1 MAILESS
8 FNGAR
13 LKAARQYNAMTIG
26 DVAQALD
33 VSNQSISQFENNKT
47 EPKLEN
53 IFLLSNLL
61 GFPKEYFYERD
72 DVNVT
77 MGNTYFRSLAS
88 TSKKERNAQVERV
101 KLLSKIYFAI
111 QKYITFPEFDLKMQ
125 ADKNPEEL
133 ADYVREK
140 WELGRKPIYNL
151 IDIMEKH
158 GVVITNAFEENKDI
172 DAYSHVEIIDRKA
185 VPIVILGYETN
196 IFRQQF
202 NAAHELGHILTDGQ
216 YELEE
221 LSKVEYRDMEKFMN
235 RFAGAL
241 LIPEEMLRDDL
252 RGNGKLDI
260 RYYVELKKKYRVSAQ
275 ALIVRAN
282 QIGSITANQY
292 QYLMKQMSQHGYRTN
307 EPLDDAYQLILPR
320 YLKQAMTM
328 IKRDKKVS
336 GNEFM
341 HMLKTMQ
348 LSLHKSMV
356 ERLLN
361 LEEGFLVDE
370 IGGGEVLL
378 KIKSLNKS

>member
-111 QKYITFPEFDLKMQ
+111 QNYITFPEFDLKMQ
-125 ADKNPEEL
+125 ADKTPEEL

-151 IDIMEKH
+151 IDVMEKH

-172 DAYSHVEIIDRKA
+172 DAYSHVEIIDRKS

-221 LSKVEYRDMEKFMN
+221 LSKAEYRDMEKFMN

-260 RYYVELKKKYRVSAQ
+260 RYYIELKKKYRVSAQ

-282 QIGSITANQY
+282 QIGAITANQY

-370 IGGGEVLL
+370 ISGGEVLL
-378 KIKSLNKS
+378 KIK

>member
-1 MAILESS
+1 MAMLESS

-13 LKAARQYNAMTIG
+13 LKAARQYNALTIG
-26 DVAQALD
+26 DVAQALN

-72 DVNVT
+72 DTNVT
-77 MGNTYFRSLAS
+77 IGNTYFRSLAS

-101 KLLSKIYFAI
+101 RLLSKIYRTI
-111 QKYITFPEFDLKMQ
+111 QNYITFPEFDLEMQ
-125 ADKNPEEL
+125 VDMTPEEL
-133 ADYVREK
+133 ADYVRDK
-140 WELGRKPIYNL
+140 WGLGRKPIYNL

-158 GVVITNAFEENKDI
+158 GVIITNAFEDNKEI
-172 DAYSHVEIIDRKA
+172 DAYSHVEIIDHKA
-185 VPIVILGYETN
+185 VPIIVLGYETN

-221 LSKVEYRDMEKFMN
+221 LTKAEYRDMEKYMN

-241 LIPEEMLRDDL
+241 LIPVEMLSDDL

-260 RYYVELKKKYRVSAQ
+260 RYYIELKKKYRVSAQ

-282 QIGSITANQY
+282 QIGSITSNQY
-292 QYLMKQMSQHGYRTN
+292 QYLMKQMSQKGYRTS
-307 EPLDDAYQLILPR
+307 EPLDNVYQPMLPR
-320 YLKQAMTM
+320 YLKQAMAM

-336 GNEFM
+336 GSEFM
-341 HMLKTMQ
+341 HMMKSMQ
-348 LSLHKSMV
+348 LSLHNVMV
-356 ERLLN
+356 EKLLN
-361 LEEGFLVDE
+361 LEEGFLADDNNDSA
-370 IGGGEVLL
+370 VLL
-378 KIKSLNKS
+378 AIK

>member
-1 MAILESS
+1 MAVLESS

-26 DVAQALD
+26 EVAQVLN
-33 VSNQSISQFENNKT
+33 VSNQSISQFENNKA

-53 IFLLSNLL
+53 VFLLSNLL
-61 GFPKEYFYERD
+61 GFPREYFYERD
-72 DVNVT
+72 ESNIT
-77 MGNTYFRSLAS
+77 IGNTYFRSLSS

-101 KLLSKIYFAI
+101 KLLSKIYGAI
-111 QKYITFPEFDLKMQ
+111 QKYIAFPEFDLDMQ
-125 ADKNPEEL
+125 SDKSPEEL

-140 WELGRKPIYNL
+140 WELGSKPIYNL
-151 IDIMEKH
+151 IDVMEKH
-158 GVVITNAFEENKDI
+158 GVIITNAFEDNKEI
-172 DAYSHVEIIDRKA
+172 DAYSHVEIIDYKS

-221 LSKVEYRDMEKFMN
+221 LSKAEYRDMEKFMN

-241 LIPEEMLRDDL
+241 LIPREMLLEDL
-252 RGNGKLDI
+252 NGNGKLDI
-260 RYYVELKKKYRVSAQ
+260 RYYIELKKKYRVSAQ

-282 QIGSITANQY
+282 QIGALTANQY
-292 QYLMKQMSQHGYRTN
+292 QYLMKQISQHGYRTN
-307 EPLDDAYQLILPR
+307 EPLDDSYQLLLPR

-341 HMLKTMQ
+341 QTLKDMR
-348 LSLHKSMV
+348 LSVYSSMV
-356 ERLLN
+356 ERILN
-361 LEEGFLVDE
+361 LEEGFLKDATNSSE
-370 IGGGEVLL
+370 ILL
-378 KIKSLNKS
+378 AMK

>member
-26 DVAQALD
+26 DVAQALN
-33 VSNQSISQFENNKT
+33 VSNQSISQFENNKA

-53 IFLLSNLL
+53 ILLLSDLL
-61 GFPKEYFYERD
+61 GFPREYFYERED
-72 DVNVT
+72 TNVT
-77 MGNTYFRSLAS
+77 IGNTYFRSLVS

-101 KLLSKIYFAI
+101 KLLSKIYLTI
-111 QKYITFPEFDLKMQ
+111 QNHIKFPKFDLEMQ
-125 ADKNPEEL
+125 ADKTAEEL

-158 GVVITNAFEENKDI
+158 GVIITNAFEDNREI
-172 DAYSHVEIIDRKA
+172 DAYSHVEIINHNT
-185 VPIVILGYETN
+185 VPIVVLGYETN

-221 LSKVEYRDMEKFMN
+221 LSKAEYRDMEKFMH

-241 LIPEEMLRDDL
+241 LIPEEMLLDDL

-260 RYYVELKKKYRVSAQ
+260 RYYIELKKKYRVSAQ

-282 QIGSITANQY
+282 QIGAISANQY
-292 QYLMKQMSQHGYRTN
+292 QYLMKQMSQKGYRTS

-320 YLKQAMTM
+320 YLKQAMIM
-328 IKRDKKVS
+328 IKRDKGIS

-341 HMLKTMQ
+341 HMLKSVQ

-356 ERLLN
+356 EKILN
-361 LEEGFLVDE
+361 LEEGFLSD
-370 IGGGEVLL
+370 GNSGSAVLL
-378 KIKSLNKS
+378 TFK

>member
-26 DVAQALD
+26 DVAQVLD
-33 VSNQSISQFENNKT
+33 VSNQSISQFENNKA

-53 IFLLSNLL
+53 ILLLSNLL
-61 GFPKEYFYERD
+61 GFPREYFYERD
-72 DVNVT
+72 NTNVT
-77 MGNTYFRSLAS
+77 IGNTYFRSLAS

-101 KLLSKIYFAI
+101 KLLSKIYLTI
-111 QKYITFPEFDLKMQ
+111 QNHIKFPKFDLEMQ
-125 ADKNPEEL
+125 ADKTPEEL

-151 IDIMEKH
+151 IDVMEKH
-158 GVVITNAFEENKDI
+158 GVVITNAFEDNREI
-172 DAYSHVEIIDRKA
+172 DAYSHVEIIDHNT
-185 VPIVILGYETN
+185 VPIVVLGYETN

-221 LSKVEYRDMEKFMN
+221 LSKAEYRDMEKYMH

-241 LIPEEMLRDDL
+241 LIPKEMLLDDL

-260 RYYVELKKKYRVSAQ
+260 QYYIELKKKYRVSAQ

-282 QIGSITANQY
+282 QIGAISANQY
-292 QYLMKQMSQHGYRTN
+292 QYLMKQMSQRGYRTS
-307 EPLDDAYQLILPR
+307 EPLDDTYQLILPR
-320 YLKQAMTM
+320 YLKQAMIM
-328 IKRDKKVS
+328 IKRDKGVS

-341 HMLKTMQ
+341 HMLKSVH

-356 ERLLN
+356 EKILN
-361 LEEGFLVDE
+361 LEEGFLTDSNN
-370 IGGGEVLL
+370 GSAVLL
-378 KIKSLNKS
+378 TFQ

>member
-1 MAILESS
+1 MAVLESS

-26 DVAQALD
+26 DVAQVLN
-33 VSNQSISQFENNKT
+33 VSTQSISQFENNKA

-53 IFLLSNLL
+53 VFLLSNLL

-72 DVNVT
+72 DTSVT
-77 MGNTYFRSLAS
+77 IGNTYFRSLAS

-101 KLLSKIYFAI
+101 KLLSKIYRTI
-111 QKYITFPEFDLKMQ
+111 QNYITFPEFDLESQ
-125 ADKNPEEL
+125 SDKSPEEL
-133 ADYVREK
+133 AEYVREK
-140 WELGRKPIYNL
+140 WELGNKPIYNL

-158 GVVITNAFEENKDI
+158 GVIITNAFEDNKEI
-172 DAYSHVEIIDRKA
+172 DAYSHVEIIDHKS

-221 LSKVEYRDMEKFMN
+221 LSKAEYRDMEKFMN

-241 LIPEEMLRDDL
+241 LIPEDILAEDL

-260 RYYVELKKKYRVSAQ
+260 RYYIELKKKYRVSAQ

-282 QIGSITANQY
+282 QIGVLSANQY

-328 IKRDKKVS
+328 IKRDKKIS
-336 GNEFM
+336 GSEFM
-341 HMLKTMQ
+341 HMLKSMQ
-348 LSLHKSMV
+348 LSIHASMV

-361 LEEGFLVDE
+361 LEEGFLIDSNNRSE
-370 IGGGEVLL
+370 ILL
-378 KIKSLNKS
+378 AIK

>member
-26 DVAQALD
+26 DVAQVLD
-33 VSNQSISQFENNKT
+33 VSNQSISQFENNKA

-53 IFLLSNLL
+53 VYLLSNLL
-61 GFPKEYFYERD
+61 GFPKEYFFERD
-72 DVNVT
+72 DINVT
-77 MGNTYFRSLAS
+77 IGNTYFRSLSS
-88 TSKKERNAQVERV
+88 TSKKERKAQVERV
-101 KLLSKIYFAI
+101 KLLSKIYTAI
-111 QKYITFPEFDLKMQ
+111 QNYITFPEFDLEMR
-125 ADKNPEEL
+125 ADATPEEL

-158 GVVITNAFEENKDI
+158 GVVIANAFENNKDI
-172 DAYSHVEIIDRKA
+172 DAYSHVEIINHKA

-221 LSKVEYRDMEKFMN
+221 LTKAEYRDMEKFMN

-241 LIPEEMLRDDL
+241 LVPEDMLLDDL
-252 RGNGKLDI
+252 CGSGRLDI
-260 RYYVELKKKYRVSAQ
+260 RYYIELKKKYRVSAQ
-275 ALIVRAN
+275 ALIVRAS
-282 QIGSITANQY
+282 QIGAITENQY
-292 QYLMKQMSQHGYRTN
+292 QYLMKQVSQKGYRLS
-307 EPLDDAYQLILPR
+307 EPLDNAYQLLLPR
-320 YLKQAMTM
+320 YLKQAMIM
-328 IKRDKKVS
+328 IKRDRKIS
-336 GNEFM
+336 GDEFM
-341 HMLKTMQ
+341 HMLKIMQ
-348 LSLHKSMV
+348 LSLYKNMV

-361 LEEGFLVDE
+361 LEEGFLTDE
-370 IGGGEVLL
+370 NNGGAVLL
-378 KIKSLNKS
+378 SYK

>member
-1 MAILESS
+1 MTVLESS

-26 DVAQALD
+26 DVAQGLN
-33 VSNQSISQFENNKT
+33 VSNQSISQFENSKA

-53 IFLLSNLL
+53 VFLLSNLL
-61 GFPKEYFYERD
+61 GFPREYFYEWD
-72 DVNVT
+72 DTSVT
-77 MGNTYFRSLAS
+77 IGNTYFRSLAS

-101 KLLSKIYFAI
+101 KLLSKIYGAI
-111 QKYITFPEFDLKMQ
+111 QNYIAFPEFDLDMQ
-125 ADKNPEEL
+125 ADKTPEEL

-140 WELGRKPIYNL
+140 WELGNKPIYNL
-151 IDIMEKH
+151 IDVMEKH
-158 GVVITNAFEENKDI
+158 GVIITNAFEDNKEI
-172 DAYSHVEIIDRKA
+172 DAYSHVEIIDYKS

-221 LSKVEYRDMEKFMN
+221 LSKGEYRDMEKFMN

-241 LIPEEMLRDDL
+241 LIPKGMLFEDL
-252 RGNGKLDI
+252 SGNGKLDI
-260 RYYVELKKKYRVSAQ
+260 RYYIELKKKYRVSAQ

-282 QIGSITANQY
+282 QIGALTSNQY

-307 EPLDDAYQLILPR
+307 EPLDDLYQLLLPR

-341 HMLKTMQ
+341 QTLKNRK
-348 LSLHKSMV
+348 LSVYSSMV

-361 LEEGFLVDE
+361 LDEGFLTDAISGSE
-370 IGGGEVLL
+370 ILL
-378 KIKSLNKS
+378 AIK

>member
-13 LKAARQYNAMTIG
+13 LKSARQYNAMTIG
-26 DVAQALD
+26 DVAKALN
-33 VSNQSISQFENNKT
+33 VSNQSISQFENNKA

-53 IFLLSNLL
+53 VFILSNLL
-61 GFPKEYFYERD
+61 GFPKEYFYEQD
-72 DVNVT
+72 DANVT
-77 MGNTYFRSLAS
+77 IGNTYFRSLAS

-101 KLLSKIYFAI
+101 KLLSQIYAAI
-111 QKYITFPEFDLKMQ
+111 QNYITFPEFDLEMQ
-125 ADKNPEEL
+125 EDKTPEEL
-133 ADYVREK
+133 ADYVRIK
-140 WELGRKPIYNL
+140 WALGRKPIYNL
-151 IDIMEKH
+151 IDVMEKH
-158 GVVITNAFEENKDI
+158 GVIITNAFEGNSNI
-172 DAYSHVEIIDRKA
+172 DAYSHVEIINHKS

-221 LSKVEYRDMEKFMN
+221 LSKAEYRDMEKFMN

-241 LIPEEMLRDDL
+241 LMPEELLLTDL
-252 RGNGKLDI
+252 SGNGKLDI
-260 RYYVELKKKYRVSAQ
+260 HYYVELKKKYRVSAQ

-282 QIGSITANQY
+282 QIGAISANQY
-292 QYLMKQMSQHGYRTN
+292 QYLMKQMSQQNYRVN
-307 EPLDDAYQLILPR
+307 EPLDDVYQLILPR

-336 GNEFM
+336 GDEFM
-341 HMLKTMQ
+341 HLLKSMR

-356 ERLLN
+356 EKLLN
-361 LEEGFLVDE
+361 LEEGFLEDGKE
-370 IGGGEVLL
+370 SGEVLL
-378 KIKSLNKS
+378 AIK

>member
-111 QKYITFPEFDLKMQ
+111 QNYITFPEFDLKMQ
-125 ADKNPEEL
+125 ADKTPEEL

-151 IDIMEKH
+151 IDVMEKH

-221 LSKVEYRDMEKFMN
+221 LSKAEYRDMEKFMN

-241 LIPEEMLRDDL
+241 LIPEEMLQDDL

-260 RYYVELKKKYRVSAQ
+260 RYYIELKKKYRVSAQ

-282 QIGSITANQY
+282 QIGAITANQY
-292 QYLMKQMSQHGYRTN
+292 QYLMKQMSQHGYRTS

-370 IGGGEVLL
+370 ISGGEVLL
-378 KIKSLNKS
+378 KIK

>member
-33 VSNQSISQFENNKT
+33 VSNQSISQFENNKA

-72 DVNVT
+72 DTNVT
-77 MGNTYFRSLAS
+77 IGNTYFRSLAS

-101 KLLSKIYFAI
+101 KLLSKIYEAI
-111 QKYITFPEFDLKMQ
+111 QNYIAFPEFDLEMQ
-125 ADKNPEEL
+125 ADKTPEEL

-140 WELGRKPIYNL
+140 WGLGGMPIYNL
-151 IDIMEKH
+151 IDVMEKH
-158 GVVITNAFEENKDI
+158 GVVITNAFEDNKDI
-172 DAYSHVEIIDRKA
+172 DAYSHVEIIAHKV
-185 VPIVILGYETN
+185 VPIVILGYEAN

-221 LSKVEYRDMEKFMN
+221 LSKAEYRDMEKFMN

-241 LIPEEMLRDDL
+241 LIPEEMLLNDL
-252 RGNGKLDI
+252 RGNGRLDI
-260 RYYVELKKKYRVSAQ
+260 RYYIELKKKYRVSAQ

-282 QIGSITANQY
+282 QIGTITVNQY
-292 QYLMKQMSQHGYRTN
+292 HYLMKQMSQHGYRTG

-328 IKRDKKVS
+328 IKRDKKIS

-341 HMLKTMQ
+341 HMLKSMQ

-361 LEEGFLVDE
+361 LEDGFLVD
-370 IGGGEVLL
+370 GNNGSEVLL
-378 KIKSLNKS
+378 AIK

>member
-47 EPKLEN
+47 EPKREN

-77 MGNTYFRSLAS
+77 IGNTYFRSLAS

-101 KLLSKIYFAI
+101 KLLSKIYYAI
-111 QKYITFPEFDLKMQ
+111 QNYITFPEFDLKMQ
-125 ADKNPEEL
+125 ADKTPEEL

-151 IDIMEKH
+151 IDVMEKH

-221 LSKVEYRDMEKFMN
+221 LSKAEYRDMEKFMN

-241 LIPEEMLRDDL
+241 LIPEELLQDDL
-252 RGNGKLDI
+252 RGNGKLDM

-282 QIGSITANQY
+282 QIGAITANQY

-307 EPLDDAYQLILPR
+307 EPLDDVYQLILPR
-320 YLKQAMTM
+320 YLKQAMIM

-341 HMLKTMQ
+341 HMLKSMQ

-356 ERLLN
+356 EKLLN

-370 IGGGEVLL
+370 ISGGEVFL
-378 KIKSLNKS
+378 KIK

>member
-111 QKYITFPEFDLKMQ
+111 QNYITFPEFDLKMQ
-125 ADKNPEEL
+125 ADKTPEEL

-151 IDIMEKH
+151 IDVMEKH

-221 LSKVEYRDMEKFMN
+221 LSKAEYRDMEKFMN

-241 LIPEEMLRDDL
+241 LIPEEMLQDDL

-260 RYYVELKKKYRVSAQ
+260 RYYIELKKKYRVSAQ

-282 QIGSITANQY
+282 QIGAITANQY

-348 LSLHKSMV
+348 LSLYKSMV

-370 IGGGEVLL
+370 ISGGEVLL
-378 KIKSLNKS
+378 KVK